1 MLTAGV
7 WVAAAAIVALAI
19 VVWIRLRPQAVSTRA
34 VVPAE
39 RDARGGREA
48 AAGRVH
54 APRSSGAGAPTT
66 TVGAKT
72 RLAAPE
78 TLEAIPPDRLP
89 RFADVG
95 GFDALKQELRTTVEL
110 LLDRTGVAQTYRI
123 EWNGVLLHGPPGVG
137 KTLLARATAGELELA
152 FVYVATADAVSK
164 WIGEGPARIDHAF
177 TFASQHAPC
186 LLFFDE
192 FDSLASRR
200 ESDEHLEYRRLTNQ
214 LLASLEEH
222 HGTPGLVVMAATN
235 TFAELDPA
243 VIRPGRFDRI
253 IEIGL
258 PDVEARRAIFGV
270 HLRGRP
276 LDTDVNVDDL
286 ALLTEGCTGAAIE
299 SAIDAA
305 AVETAGKAVKVGAT
319 VPISQRALLDH
330 LEPLLQSG
338 TATTVI

>member
-1 MLTAGV
+1 VVAAGV
-7 WVAAAAIVALAI
+7 WLIAGAVVALTV
-19 VVWIRLRPQAVSTRA
+19 VVWIRLRPQATSTRTII
-34 VVPAE
+34 PGE
-39 RDARGGREA
+39 RDTPTRRGA
-48 AAGRVH
+48 SP
-54 APRSSGAGAPTT
+54 PRSSAATTATGARAGAKARPE
-66 TVGAKT
+66 
-72 RLAAPE
+72 AAE
-78 TLEAIPPDRLP
+78 TLEAIPPEQLP

-95 GFDALKQELRTTVEL
+95 GFDALKQELQTTVSV
-110 LLDRTGVAQTYRI
+110 LLDRSGVAQTYRI

-137 KTLLARATAGELELA
+137 KTLLARATAGELGLG

-177 TFASQHAPC
+177 TFASNHTPC

-222 HGTPGLVVMAATN
+222 HGTQGLVVMAATN
-235 TFAELDPA
+235 TFDELDPA

-276 LDTDVNVDDL
+276 LDADVNVDDL

-330 LEPLLQSG
+330 LEAVLRPAGSPR
-338 TATTVI
+338 T